1 MLFRFLIL
9 IGICAVTGAAS
20 AQTVGL
26 DLAKANNC
34 MSCHRVDRKV
44 VGPGFMAI
52 AERFAGNGEAAE
64 YLANSIRDG
73 SRRKWGP
80 VPMPRQSHVSPE
92 DAITIAEWILSL
104 HESDAQVE

>member
-44 VGPGFMAI
+44 GGPGFMAI

-64 YLANSIRDG
+64 YLAPRIRGG

-80 VPMPRQSHVSPE
+80 GPLPRPSPVGPE
-92 DAITIAEWILSL
+92 DAVTSAEGLL
-104 HESDAQVE
+104 RLQDREA